1 MANPLRSRKRILLGA
16 SIAVAVLLL
25 VLLLVPFLL
34 PLGYFIPELER
45 IASGQLKA
53 LVKVDSQRRF
63 FLPLPHLTVTGIVV
77 GKKAFVEVRKVV
89 ITQRLSSLFDSS
101 RVISKISLHGVVI
114 GQGVIAKA
122 ADRAVRPGGGGPA
135 AVGVERIEIR
145 DAFVNLSE
153 LKQREI
159 DLDLELTPEGGI
171 ARVQVRADNGHLNVK
186 LVPRGREFA
195 VEIVARDWRLLA
207 GPPLLISS
215 LTASGTLTPQQ
226 GLKLATIEGRLY
238 DGTVSGKLNIGWA
251 KEWTIAGNLDIHG
264 VEIQPIVAL
273 ITKETTISGRLL
285 QPTTLAIASVT

>member
-1 MANPLRSRKRILLGA
+1 MGS
-16 SIAVAVLLL
+16 
-25 VLLLVPFLL
+25 
-34 PLGYFIPELER
+34 
-45 IASGQLKA
+45 
-53 LVKVDSQRRF
+53 
-63 FLPLPHLTVTGIVV
+63 
-77 GKKAFVEVRKVV
+77 FV
-89 ITQRLSSLFDSS
+89 
-101 RVISKISLHGVVI
+101 H
-114 GQGVIAKA
+114 
-122 ADRAVRPGGGGPA
+122 
-135 AVGVERIEIR
+135 
-145 DAFVNLSE
+145 NLSE

-171 ARVQVRADNGHLNVK
+171 ARVQVRADNGYLNVK